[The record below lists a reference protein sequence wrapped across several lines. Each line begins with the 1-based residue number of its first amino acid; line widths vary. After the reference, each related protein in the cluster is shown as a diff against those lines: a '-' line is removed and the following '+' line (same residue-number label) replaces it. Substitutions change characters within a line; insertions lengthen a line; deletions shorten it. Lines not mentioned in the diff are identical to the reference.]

1 MSYLTLNPRKLKNR
15 IQKCVNILTPLKN
28 NFDSIAFMG
37 ISGALVAPAVASE
50 LGKHLIAVRKEKTR
64 HSTHNVEVGFKK
76 PKNYII
82 IDDFV
87 DSGSTIKSIVQNI
100 QRRHPQAKLFEY
112 LMYNP
117 YHKVKLH
124 LEKYPQIKGIF
135 IR

>member
-50 LGKHLIAVRKEKTR
+50 LGKHLIAVRKEITR